1 MAKGWSNEELL
12 ASVEAYRL
20 MAQKQ
25 ESGVSY
31 SKKQVY
37 EELAARFDR
46 TAKAFEYRMQN
57 ISAVFDELGLPWIPG
72 LKPAVNV
79 GSDMKA
85 RLVQLIQGETPEE
98 DAQAANLQDSPNWEK
113 VLTAVTQL
121 GGTASRK
128 QVEQWMLAH
137 EPGYNSNKLSDLYMM
152 SVNAPARTGY
162 PQNKRPRRTD
172 QGNRYDRLFQIGKG
186 TFGIYDPDQHG
197 VWEIYPDTSSGS
209 RYRVSVRRVTSPI
222 EEALAH
228 AEEDAEH
235 TMGFYPADVTD
246 ARKRITASIVRRRG
260 QPAFRKALL
269 EAYSGACAIT
279 GCNLSDVLEAAHVH
293 PYKGDHTNVVPNGL
307 LLRADIHT
315 LFDLGLIAIESETMI
330 VRVAPKLKDTDYGR
344 LDGSP
349 IRHPKQKTD
358 QVSPEALY
366 WHWHQRGWCE

>member
-12 ASVEAYRL
+12 ASLEAYRL
-20 MAQKQ
+20 MARKQ
-25 ESGVSY
+25 EAGIKY

-79 GSDMKA
+79 GSEMKI
-85 RLVQLIQGETPEE
+85 RLVQLIQGKTPEE
-98 DAQAANLQDSPNWEK
+98 GSQEDDVEDSPIWEK
-113 VLTAVTQL
+113 ALEAVIQL
-121 GGTASRK
+121 GGVASRN
-128 QVEQWMLAH
+128 QVEAWIRAR
-137 EPGYNSNKLSDLYMM
+137 EPGFNAKSLSDLYMM
-152 SVNAPARTGY
+152 SVNARARTGY
-162 PQNKRPRRTD
+162 AQNKKPRRTD

-186 TFGIYDPDQHG
+186 TFGIYDPAQHG
-197 VWEIYPDTSSGS
+197 VWEIYPDASSGS

-235 TMGFYPADVTD
+235 TTGFDPADVTD

-260 QPAFRKALL
+260 QLTFRKALL

-279 GCNLSDVLEAAHVH
+279 GCTLPDVLEAAHIH
-293 PYKGDHTNVVPNGL
+293 PYKGDHTNVIPNGL

-330 VRVAPKLKDTDYGR
+330 VRVAPKLKDTDYR
-344 LDGSP
+344 KLEGSP
-349 IRHPKQKTD
+349 LRHPKQKTH
-358 QVSPEALY
+358 QVSPEALD
-366 WHWHQRGWCE
+366 WHWSQCGWCE